1 LLGPLPFV
9 IHFKIQTL
17 QQSNNP
23 AIKQFKR
30 YILPLIV
37 LSQFAGTSLWF
48 VGNAILPEL
57 QNQLHLE
64 GQALGNITSVVQLG
78 FISGTLVFALLSL
91 ADRYPPSRVF
101 LLSSVLAALS
111 NLAIVWIAT
120 DVFSLMI
127 LRYLTGFFLAGIY
140 PVGMKIAADW
150 YEKGLG
156 KALGYLVGA
165 LVLGT
170 AFPHLLKGSGYRLPA
185 KEVIYITSAV
195 AVVGGLLMWWL
206 VPAGPF
212 RKQGVAF
219 HPRALIHIFR
229 SENFRA
235 AAGGYF
241 GHMWELYTFWA
252 FVPVLLQIHSTYTGN
267 THNIPLWSFLII
279 AMGSLSC
286 VAGGYWAGKIGSG
299 RVAFYALLV
308 SGVCCCVSGLFIALP
323 AYAFF
328 PFLLLWGLAVIADS
342 PQFSALVAQTAPAEN
357 KGTALTFVTCI
368 GFAITIVSIQ
378 FVNYLHAHYP
388 SVFLFTV
395 LAAGPLTG
403 LTLLYR
409 LVKK

>member
-1 LLGPLPFV
+1 
-9 IHFKIQTL
+9 
-17 QQSNNP
+17 
-23 AIKQFKR
+23 
-30 YILPLIV
+30 

-48 VGNAILPEL
+48 TGNAILPEL
-57 QNQLHLE
+57 QKQLHLE
-64 GQALGNITSVVQLG
+64 AAALGNITSVVQLG

-91 ADRYPPSRVF
+91 ADRYPPSQVF
-101 LLSSVLAALS
+101 LLSSILAALS
-111 NLAIVWIAT
+111 NMAIVWFAT
-120 DVFSLMI
+120 DAFSLML

-170 AFPHLLKGSGYRLPA
+170 AFPHLLKGSHYQLPA

-195 AVVGGLLMWWL
+195 AIIGGLLMWRL

-212 RKQGVAF
+212 RKQGAVF

-229 SENFRA
+229 SSNFRS

-241 GHMWELYTFWA
+241 GHMWELYTLWA
-252 FVPVLLQIHSTYTGN
+252 FVPVLLQMHSKYTGEA
-267 THNIPLWSFLII
+267 HNIPLWSFLII
-279 AMGSLSC
+279 AVGSLSC
-286 VAGGYWAGKIGSG
+286 VAGGYWSHKVGSS
-299 RVAFYALLV
+299 RVAFYALLI
-308 SGVCCCVSGLFIALP
+308 SGICCCVSGLFIGLP
-323 AYAFF
+323 DWAFF
-328 PFLLLWGLAVIADS
+328 SFMLIWGLAVIADS

-357 KGTALTFVTCI
+357 KGTALTFVTCL

-378 FVNYLHAHYP
+378 CVNYLHAHYP
-388 SVFLFTV
+388 SAFLFFV
-395 LAAGPLTG
+395 LAAGPVIG
-403 LTLLYR
+403 LMLLYK

>member
-1 LLGPLPFV
+1 
-9 IHFKIQTL
+9 
-17 QQSNNP
+17 
-23 AIKQFKR
+23 
-30 YILPLIV
+30 
-37 LSQFAGTSLWF
+37 
-48 VGNAILPEL
+48 LPEL
-57 QNQLHLE
+57 QKQLHLE
-64 GQALGNITSVVQLG
+64 AQALGTITSVVQLG

-91 ADRYPPSRVF
+91 ADRFPPSRVF
-101 LLSSVLAALS
+101 FISSVLAALA
-111 NLAIVWIAT
+111 NMAIVWIAT
-120 DVFSLMI
+120 NAVTLLV

-170 AFPHLLKGSGYRLPA
+170 AFPHLLKGSSYQLPA
-185 KEVIYITSAV
+185 KEIVYITSAV
-195 AVVGGLLMWWL
+195 AITGGLLMWWL

-212 RKQGVAF
+212 RKQGAVF

-229 SENFRA
+229 SSHFRS

-252 FVPVLLQIHSTYTGN
+252 FVPVLLQLHQQFTGEVY
-267 THNIPLWSFLII
+267 NIPLWSFVII
-279 AMGSLSC
+279 AIGGLSC
-286 VAGGYWAGKIGSG
+286 VAGGYWAGKIGSA

-308 SGVCCCVSGLFIALP
+308 SGICCCVSGVFIVLP

-328 PFLLLWGLAVIADS
+328 PFMLIWGVAVIADS

-378 FVNYLHAHYP
+378 CVNYLHAHYP
-388 SVFLFTV
+388 SEFLFAV
-395 LAAGPLTG
+395 LAAGPVIG
-403 LTLLYR
+403 LILLYR